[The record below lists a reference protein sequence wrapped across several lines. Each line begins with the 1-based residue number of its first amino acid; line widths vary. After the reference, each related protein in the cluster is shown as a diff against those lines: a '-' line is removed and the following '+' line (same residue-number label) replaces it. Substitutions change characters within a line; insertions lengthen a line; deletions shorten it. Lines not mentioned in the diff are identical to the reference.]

1 MYQAPIKTTSSK
13 VVKSRLGLKIGAIF
27 LGTFLAVFV
36 GLLFFDL
43 LLMLGERAIVEAA
56 TSNQTPATAIDP
68 KLETDLAKVL
78 EPAETQNTADIKN
91 PFADTTG
98 ISDKFSA
105 ASALTANAART
116 NAAAPNVNPT
126 SGQVTGKVAQTQQ
139 QNVAAR
145 TVQPNQTSVPQPQQD
160 TRARMQLRDERIR
173 LGQDGGPEAAVFAI
187 DDLLPVGV
195 VSGGD
200 GKDEVMFFSESAC
213 RVVSFPV
220 GTQFYDGWFDSLR
233 QEGVVFGFYDR
244 FRTMRMRAWGRSVE
258 GCKQQSLLEQTSPNE
273 ALTTGGGD

>member
-1 MYQAPIKTTSSK
+1 MYQAPIKSSSK
-13 VVKSRLGLKIGAIF
+13 TVKSRLGLKLAALF
-27 LGTFLAVFV
+27 FGTFLAVFV

-43 LLMLGERAIVEAA
+43 ILMLGERAIVEAA

-68 KLETDLAKVL
+68 KLESDLAKVL
-78 EPAETQNTADIKN
+78 EYTDPQNTADIKN
-91 PFADTTG
+91 PFADSTG

-105 ASALTANAART
+105 TTAAANTART
-116 NAAAPNVNPT
+116 NPAAPANNPANA
-126 SGQVTGKVAQTQQ
+126 QVTGKGNQSQ
-139 QNVAAR
+139 QNVAAKNI
-145 TVQPNQTSVPQPQQD
+145 QPGQTTEPQPKED
-160 TRARMQLRDERIR
+160 TRARLQLREQRIQ
-173 LGQDGGPEAAVFAI
+173 LGQDPGPESAVFAI

-200 GKDEVMFFSESAC
+200 GKDEVMFYSEAAC

-233 QEGVVFGFYDR
+233 QEGVVFGFFDQ
-244 FRTMRMRAWGRSVE
+244 FRTMRMRAWGRSVST
-258 GCKQQSLLEQTSPNE
+258 GCQQGLLEQTSPDQ